1 MVDTT
6 LLIGTLGVVFL
17 AVAWLPEIIQTI
29 RERESKINPKFAVI
43 YFIGTFF
50 LMMYAIFLKNIPFT
64 IVNGLILGQVCINLY
79 YEFVVE
85 RGEYKSKKLRK
96 MQQ

>member
-1 MVDTT
+1 MDTA
-6 LLIGTLGVVFL
+6 LLIGTAGVVFL
-17 AVAWLPEIIQTI
+17 AIAWIPEVLQTI

-50 LMMYAIFLKNIPFT
+50 LLVYAIFLRNIPFT

-85 RGEYKSKKLRK
+85 KREKIKKKRK
-96 MQQ
+96 R

>member
-1 MVDTT
+1 M
-6 LLIGTLGVVFL
+6 IGTAGVVFL
-17 AVAWLPEIIQTI
+17 AIAWIPEVLQTI

-50 LMMYAIFLKNIPFT
+50 LLVYAIFLRNIPFT

-85 RGEYKSKKLRK
+85 KRKKIKKKRK
-96 MQQ
+96 R